1 MNELREQIR
10 VKHRR
15 ALTAFLEEIYGP
27 DGPTGSHNVD
37 DPSKRNMP
45 RISHVRSMDDHRIDI
60 SLVGDIAAL
69 DWFTST
75 PGLKGTVLTVSIA
88 GHHRLMKTRTSL
100 ASGECDAWAGAV
112 LGKDLI
118 QHAYRAGT
126 LSGHT
131 PAGSRTPAGG
141 RLTTVYY
148 RLFLDENGQ
157 PMERPEAMNDSEL
170 RRMDE
175 L

>member
-1 MNELREQIR
+1 
-10 VKHRR
+10 
-15 ALTAFLEEIYGP
+15 
-27 DGPTGSHNVD
+27 
-37 DPSKRNMP
+37 
-45 RISHVRSMDDHRIDI
+45 
-60 SLVGDIAAL
+60 
-69 DWFTST
+69 
-75 PGLKGTVLTVSIA
+75 
-88 GHHRLMKTRTSL
+88 MKTRTSL

-112 LGKDLI
+112 LGEDLI

-131 PAGSRTPAGG
+131 PVGSTTPAGG

-148 RLFLDENGQ
+148 RLFLNETGN